1 MEKGISVINETN
13 LDPAVV
19 KTEGAGKAYQ
29 SVAQSMAIAV
39 QDTTDYLR
47 NITTLNTTTIAACTQ
62 LMLQEGKVN
71 PYAEIITNSQNTLNK
86 ALKVFKK
93 VGESSAQILKDFPCG
108 DSNGDENAGN
118 GDDNAGGGGGSDG
131 DDQL

>member
-118 GDDNAGGGGGSDG
+118 GDDNAGGEGGGN
-131 DDQL
+131 DDD

>member
-108 DSNGDENAGN
+108 NSN
-118 GDDNAGGGGGSDG
+118 GDDNARG
-131 DDQL
+131 

>member
-93 VGESSAQILKDFPCG
+93 VGESSAQILKDFPCS
-108 DSNGDENAGN
+108 DSNGDDNAGN
-118 GDDNAGGGGGSDG
+118 GDDNAGGEGGGN
-131 DDQL
+131 DDD